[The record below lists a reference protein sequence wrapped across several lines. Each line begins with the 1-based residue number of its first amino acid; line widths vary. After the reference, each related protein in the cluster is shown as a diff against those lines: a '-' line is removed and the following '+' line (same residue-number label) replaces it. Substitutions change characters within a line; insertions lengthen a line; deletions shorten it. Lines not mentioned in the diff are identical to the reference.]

1 MGEAYVV
8 LTIAA
13 TVGVWLASSF
23 ASTVLGFI
31 PSSIGGTGGAAAGT
45 APNTWVA
52 LLVNG
57 AIVAGVVVLAGHL
70 HGKLGSEIKRAA

>member
-8 LTIAA
+8 LTLAA

-23 ASTVLGFI
+23 AATITGII
-31 PSSIGGTGGAAAGT
+31 PSALGGGAT
-45 APNTWVA
+45 PNKWVA

-57 AIVAGVVVLAGHL
+57 AIVAGVVVLAGHM
-70 HGKLGSEIKRAA
+70 HGKVGREIRRAE